1 MADPWRPSGPGL
13 QIPPVTDDN
22 GGMRTRV
29 ALVAVVVAVGA
40 LAVACTP
47 PPPPPPDPVAPAPT
61 ARNAAVAVADFTF
74 TDTSRSTPA
83 YDGYPGDDVR
93 TIPTTVWY
101 PAARSGPYP
110 LVVFA
115 HGFAVDPWFY
125 QSLLEGIASAG
136 YVVVAPTIPL
146 LSGYPAGPTDTVDWE
161 AHYGDLQFVT
171 SAVLDRSAAGDP
183 VLGGLIDPKRIAVAG
198 HSDGALLAF
207 GDGLEAGHT
216 DARVRAVIAY
226 AAYLGG
232 GAEYQANGRAL
243 LHFASQNDEYNP
255 FGDTVDWDHSVLG
268 DPSWTVAV
276 WGDSHVPPYTE
287 PADPAFSVVLAT
299 TIDFLDFQLKGQS
312 EAPFV
317 GDVTGNP
324 ALVAFV

>member
-1 MADPWRPSGPGL
+1 
-13 QIPPVTDDN
+13 
-22 GGMRTRV
+22 MRTRA
-29 ALVAVVVAVGA
+29 ALVAMVVAIG
-40 LAVACTP
+40 AVAAACAP
-47 PPPPPPDPVAPAPT
+47 PLPPPPDPVSPVPV
-61 ARNAAVAVADFTF
+61 ARDAAVAVADYVF
-74 TDTSRSTPA
+74 TDTSRGTPA
-83 YDGYPGDDVR
+83 YGDYPGDDVR

-101 PAARSGPYP
+101 PAERTGPYP

-115 HGFAVDPWFY
+115 PGFAVDPWFY
-125 QSLLEGIASAG
+125 ESLLDGIASAG

-146 LSGYPAGPTDTVDWE
+146 LSGSPAGPTDSVDWD

-171 SAVLDRSAAGDP
+171 SAVLDSSATGDP
-183 VLGGLIDPKRIAVAG
+183 VLGGLIDPARIAVAG

-243 LHFASQNDEYNP
+243 LHFASEFDEYNS
-255 FGDTVDWDHSVLG
+255 FGATVDWDHSVLG

-276 WGDSHVPPYTE
+276 WGESHVPPYTD
-287 PADPAFSVVLAT
+287 PADPAFAVVLAT
-299 TIDFLDFQLKGQS
+299 TVDFLDFQLKGQS